1 MKKLLFLSLF
11 FIQVTS
17 YSQDANQLLE
27 RVVAKITS
35 VKDYSVDASIKTDIP
50 FIKILPVKANI
61 YFKQKDKFKIVSK
74 GIVILPKQG
83 FTDVNTFLSKINS
96 YMAVDGGTKMIG
108 ELKTS
113 LITVI
118 PTSENSEFVLA
129 KLWIDPKNAVIISS
143 QITTRSSGNVNV
155 DYFYSSEIA
164 FGLPSEL
171 IFEIDIKKFKMPK
184 SVAADINND
193 KPKDKSKK
201 KNENKKGII
210 TIKLSNYIINK
221 GINDAIFEKKWF
233 SKKSYFY

>member
-1 MKKLLFLSLF
+1 MKKLLFIFFLF
-11 FIQVTS
+11 FQFLV
-17 YSQDANQLLE
+17 YSQDANVLLDK
-27 RVVAKITS
+27 VVAKIKN
-35 VKDYSVDASIKTDIP
+35 VKDYSVDALIRTNIP
-50 FIKILPVKANI
+50 FIKIVPVKAKI

-83 FTDVNTFLSKINS
+83 FTDVNTFLSKTDS

-129 KLWIDPKNAVIISS
+129 KLWIDPTNAVILTS
-143 QITTRSSGNVNV
+143 QITTRSSGTVNV
-155 DYFYSSEIA
+155 DYRYDSQIN

-193 KPKDKSKK
+193 KTKDKSKK
-201 KNENKKGII
+201 KTVDKKGII

-221 GINDAIFEKKWF
+221 GINDAIFEKK
-233 SKKSYFY
+233 

>member
-27 RVVAKITS
+27 RVVSKITS

-50 FIKILPVKANI
+50 FIKILPVKAKI

-83 FTDVNTFLSKINS
+83 FTDANTFLSKTNS

-143 QITTRSSGNVNV
+143 QITTRSSGTVNV
-155 DYFYSSEIA
+155 DYFYTSELA

-221 GINDAIFEKKWF
+221 GINDAIFEKK
-233 SKKSYFY
+233 

>member
-17 YSQDANQLLE
+17 FSQEANQLLK
-27 RVVAKITS
+27 RVVEKIAS
-35 VKDYSVDASIKTDIP
+35 VKDYSVDASVKTEIT
-50 FIKILPVKANI
+50 FIKILPVKAKI

-83 FTDVNTFLSKINS
+83 FTDVNTFLSKTNS

-143 QITTRSSGNVNV
+143 QITTRSSGTVNV
-155 DYFYSSEIA
+155 DYFYTSELS

-201 KNENKKGII
+201 KTADKKGII

-221 GINDAIFEKKWF
+221 GINDAIFEKK
-233 SKKSYFY
+233 

>member
-17 YSQDANQLLE
+17 YSQEANQLLE

-35 VKDYSVDASIKTDIP
+35 VKDYSVDAAIKTDIP
-50 FIKILPVKANI
+50 FIKILPVKAKI

-83 FTDVNTFLSKINS
+83 FTDVNTFLRKTNS
-96 YMAVDGGTKMIG
+96 YMAVDGGSKMIG

-143 QITTRSSGNVNV
+143 QITTRSSGTVNV
-155 DYFYSSEIA
+155 DYFYTSELA

-201 KNENKKGII
+201 KTADKKGII
-210 TIKLSNYIINK
+210 TIKLSNYVINK
-221 GINDAIFEKKWF
+221 GINDAIFEKK
-233 SKKSYFY
+233 

>member
-1 MKKLLFLSLF
+1 MKKLLFIFFLF
-11 FIQVTS
+11 FQFLV
-17 YSQDANQLLE
+17 YSQDANVLLDK
-27 RVVAKITS
+27 VVAKIKN
-35 VKDYSVDASIKTDIP
+35 VKDYSVDALIRTNIP
-50 FIKILPVKANI
+50 FIKIVPVKAKI

-83 FTDVNTFLSKINS
+83 FTDVNTFLSKTDS

-143 QITTRSSGNVNV
+143 QITTRSSGTVNV

-193 KPKDKSKK
+193 KTKDKSKK
-201 KNENKKGII
+201 KVADKKGII

-221 GINDAIFEKKWF
+221 GINDAIFQKK
-233 SKKSYFY
+233 

>member
-1 MKKLLFLSLF
+1 MKKLLFIFLLF
-11 FIQVTS
+11 FRFLV
-17 YSQDANQLLE
+17 YSQDANVLLDK
-27 RVVAKITS
+27 VVAKINT
-35 VKDYSVDASIKTDIP
+35 VKDYSVDALIRTNIP
-50 FIKILPVKANI
+50 FIKIVPVKAKI

-83 FTDVNTFLSKINS
+83 FTDVNTFLSKTDS

-143 QITTRSSGNVNV
+143 QITTRSSGTVNV

-201 KNENKKGII
+201 KTADKKGII

-221 GINDAIFEKKWF
+221 GINDEIFQKK
-233 SKKSYFY
+233 